1 MERRLAV
8 ILAADVVGYS
18 RLMEADEEGTLA
30 QLRSH
35 REELVN
41 PTIAEHHG
49 RVVKLVGDGVLVEF
63 GSAADAVRCAIG
75 LQEGMAT
82 RLASVPELQR
92 TVFRIGV
99 NMGDIIFEDGDI
111 FGDGVNVSAR
121 LEGMAD
127 PGGVLISQSVRD
139 IVAPLINVPFFDNGE
154 RKFKNISRP
163 IRVWSWPRQL
173 AALRSEGKPRVF
185 VTGFE
190 GRSDKEQQV
199 AADLSEEL
207 RAHLARL
214 TGLEITSKREN
225 AHYVVEGG
233 LRAAGRR
240 YRVFARLTA
249 VDGDRQIWSDRYDEG
264 TDDPFELLDRCAPR
278 MAMSVRRRVAADD
291 AARLASRPRDELSL
305 EDLLALAGVSFFTPT
320 KAGWRGGGE
329 IAEYALE
336 LQPKNFMVAMAASG
350 LGTAELLYG
359 WRKPDDAVVDLA
371 FRRIFGSIVEVTCC
385 MSHTHCFCCSREGG
399 IANQPQRRAEHLSL
413 IQNTTWRCGHSGLYR
428 YSRVKLTPVRRV
440 PCGP

>member
-75 LQEGMAT
+75 LQEGI
-82 RLASVPELQR
+82 ASRIAAVPEHQR

-111 FGDGVNVSAR
+111 FGDGVNVAAR

-127 PGGVLISQSVRD
+127 PGGVLISHSVRD
-139 IVAPLINVPFFDNGE
+139 IVAPLIDVPFFDNGE

-163 IRVWSWPRQL
+163 IRVWSWPRKL

-185 VTGFE
+185 VATFE
-190 GRSDKEQQV
+190 GRSDEEQQV

-214 TGLEITSKREN
+214 TGLEITSKRES

-233 LRAAGRR
+233 LRMAGRR

-249 VDGDRQIWSDRYDEG
+249 IDGDRQIWSDRYDED
-264 TDDPFELLDRCAPR
+264 TNDPFELLDRCAPR

-329 IAEYALE
+329 SLNTLWNSSLRTLWALQW
-336 LQPKNFMVAMAASG
+336 LPRGWGRQSFFMDGVNRTCRNRTC
-350 LGTAELLYG
+350 LPTH
-359 WRKPDDAVVDLA
+359 R
-371 FRRIFGSIVEVTCC
+371 GST
-385 MSHTHCFCCSREGG
+385 SD
-399 IANQPQRRAEHLSL
+399 Q
-413 IQNTTWRCGHSGLYR
+413 
-428 YSRVKLTPVRRV
+428 
-440 PCGP
+440 